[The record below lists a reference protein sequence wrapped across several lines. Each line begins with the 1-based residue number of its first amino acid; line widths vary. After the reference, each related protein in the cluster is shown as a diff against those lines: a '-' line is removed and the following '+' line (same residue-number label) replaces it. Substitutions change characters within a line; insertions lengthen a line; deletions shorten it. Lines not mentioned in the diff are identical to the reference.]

1 MFRHIYNTIKK
12 LVTRER
18 KPAPPAPHAA
28 AYSRGPKLPRHTRYH
43 SDQLALDA
51 AQERALNERGRGY
64 DECPCPA
71 PRGYFWK
78 RDLTGSRRWRLYSHP
93 VKGY

>member
-12 LVTRER
+12 LFTRER
-18 KPAPPAPHAA
+18 KPAPPAPHAV
-28 AYSRGPKLPRHTRYH
+28 AYSRGPTRHTRYH

-51 AQERALNERGRGY
+51 AQARALNERGRGY